1 MVTEIMKFKASDGEE
16 FDTRAAAE
24 AHEATLAL
32 GSVEREIG
40 FLDLLADPL
49 SPRAQAFEKIGLQIQ
64 RARLA
69 HPNGPKRKDK
79 RRQAFGAPPGY
90 PPGDT
95 ISLISPAAH
104 IDAEK
109 MGPPQEGVD
118 VYIDI
123 DDVMGSP

>member
-16 FDTRAAAE
+16 FDTRSAAE

-79 RRQAFGAPPGY
+79 RRQAFAEPAQAVAVEPEHI
-90 PPGDT
+90 GDMT
-95 ISLISPAAH
+95 DA
-104 IDAEK
+104 ID
-109 MGPPQEGVD
+109 G
-118 VYIDI
+118 
-123 DDVMGSP
+123 VMGSP